1 MAKTTDDG
9 AVLEQRDDEKV
20 VGSNEPG
27 NSDSEGTIFSG
38 INEAALLRKLD
49 RNLLPAVGI
58 LYLLSF
64 LDRSNGM
71 LPGIGAHE
79 VSETANMASSW
90 QCENRRA
97 CSGLGHE

>member
-1 MAKTTDDG
+1 MAKATGGGG
-9 AVLEQRDDEKV
+9 AVLERRDDEKT

-38 INEAALLRKLD
+38 VNEGALLRKLD

-64 LDRSNGM
+64 LDRSNGVLSYVLWM
-71 LPGIGAHE
+71 R
-79 VSETANMASSW
+79 S
-90 QCENRRA
+90 R
-97 CSGLGHE
+97 

>member
-1 MAKTTDDG
+1 MAKATGDGG
-9 AVLEQRDDEKV
+9 AVLERRDDEKT

-38 INEAALLRKLD
+38 VNEGALLRKLD

-71 LPGIGAHE
+71 LSYVPWML
-79 VSETANMASSW
+79 S
-90 QCENRRA
+90 R
-97 CSGLGHE
+97 

>member
-1 MAKTTDDG
+1 MAKETDPSAG
-9 AVLEQRDDEKV
+9 LEQRDDEKT

-38 INEAALLRKLD
+38 INEGALLRKLD

-64 LDRSNGM
+64 LDRSNGTTSPISDSVYN
-71 LPGIGAHE
+71 LADGGIQSAMRE
-79 VSETANMASSW
+79 SKAW
-90 QCENRRA
+90 RRTWA
-97 CSGLGHE
+97 